1 MYVHRTN
8 RSNYPGSSNIF
19 ALIYVGIL
27 MISGLS
33 KVDFT
38 DIYQTVPA
46 AIMLI
51 SMPISGS
58 IGHGIGLALISY
70 TIMKVF
76 TGKAK
81 DVSVL
86 TYIISAIFL
95 LKFFLV
101 V

>member
-1 MYVHRTN
+1 
-8 RSNYPGSSNIF
+8 
-19 ALIYVGIL
+19 
-27 MISGLS
+27 
-33 KVDFT
+33 
-38 DIYQTVPA
+38 
-46 AIMLI
+46 MLI